1 MIFAKEAASPP
12 PDGFFK
18 IPASGFFYKLDD
30 KADVLAG
37 ATGSSFLVASFL
49 DAGFPTIG
57 FAATAG
63 LAGRVDLAI
72 GLFFNNEDAGFLG
85 SSDSSLL
92 ALAPSYDASAVSASF
107 LLTAITGSFSTAI
120 SSSSSSTFLDTLG
133 GVSYFLIG

>member
-1 MIFAKEAASPP
+1 MIFARDAASPPP

-30 KADVLAG
+30 NADVFAG
-37 ATGSSFLVASFL
+37 AVGAGSSFLGASFL
-49 DAGFPTIG
+49 DTGFPTIG

-63 LAGRVDLAI
+63 LAGRVDFAI

-92 ALAPSYDASAVSASF
+92 ALAPS
-107 LLTAITGSFSTAI
+107 
-120 SSSSSSTFLDTLG
+120 
-133 GVSYFLIG
+133 